1 MRKGNRVLDSLKNAP
16 LPLLYPC
23 AMPGMIEAVQRAARM
38 SSGTRTFDREA
49 VGRLRTTGRQRHEW
63 RVPAGSGVLYL
74 EIWADDVMCR
84 PHAIGVLYHRD
95 SGDCAIALG
104 KGWPG
109 DDPEV
114 LPALFTM
121 SPGGQVDMKTP
132 KSVRAAVERTARDL
146 MADVLRVLDAVAREE
161 AGEDLMTP
169 EEDDFPAELADL
181 LS

>member
-1 MRKGNRVLDSLKNAP
+1 MFDALKTGP

-23 AMPGMIEAVQRAARM
+23 AMPGMVEAVQKAARM

-95 SGDCAIALG
+95 SGDCAVSVG

-114 LPALFTM
+114 IPALLTI
-121 SPGGQVDMKTP
+121 SGGGQVDMKTP
-132 KSVRAAVERTARDL
+132 RAVKSAVERTACDL
-146 MADVLRVLDAVAREE
+146 MADVLRALDAVARE
-161 AGEDLMTP
+161 
-169 EEDDFPAELADL
+169 
-181 LS
+181 

>member
-1 MRKGNRVLDSLKNAP
+1 MLDALKSGP

-23 AMPGMIEAVQRAARM
+23 SMSGMVEAVQKAARM
-38 SSGTRTFDREA
+38 ASASRTFDREA
-49 VGRLRTTGRQRHEW
+49 VGRLRVAGRQRHEW

-114 LPALFTM
+114 LPCLLTI
-121 SPGGQVDMKTP
+121 SGDGQVEMKIP
-132 KSVRAAVERTARDL
+132 KTVRTAVERTACDL
-146 MADVLRVLDAVAREE
+146 MADVLRALDAVAREE
-161 AGEDLMTP
+161 AGEDLPP
-169 EEDDFPAELADL
+169 EEGDFPVELDELADL

>member
-1 MRKGNRVLDSLKNAP
+1 MLNALKNGP

-23 AMPGMIEAVQRAARM
+23 HMPGMVEAVQRAARI

-49 VGRLRTTGRQRHEW
+49 VGRLRGTGRRRHEW
-63 RVPAGSGVLYL
+63 QIPAGSGVLYL

-114 LPALFTM
+114 LPCLLSL
-121 SPGGQVDMKTP
+121 SPGGQVDMKAP
-132 KSVRAAVERTARDL
+132 RAVRSAVERTARDL
-146 MADVLRVLDAVAREE
+146 IADVLRALDAVAREE
-161 AGEDLMTP
+161 TGEDLPP
-169 EEDDFPAELADL
+169 EEEDFPAELDELADL